1 MDIDRLIFTFF
12 NAEVAKQYLPQVL
25 EGAWVTIL
33 LGLAVIGAGLAG
45 GLLLAFLRSFRIRAL
60 NFFIVGFVD
69 IMRALPPLVLII
81 LFYYALPSIGLSLSA
96 FAATWLALALVL
108 AAFSEEIFWSG
119 IASLPYGQVEASRST
134 GMSHTQTMIYIV
146 LPQACKMMIAP
157 LTNRVIATVKGTAY
171 GSVAALNEILNQ
183 ATSATSFA
191 GNPTPLTLGAI
202 GYLLIFI
209 PVVVAG
215 RMVEKRY
222 GNARKR
228 V

>member
-12 NAEVAKQYLPQVL
+12 NAEVAAEYLPQVL

-33 LGLAVIGAGLAG
+33 LGLAVIGSGLAG
-45 GLLLAFLRSFRIRAL
+45 GVLLAFLRSFRIRAL
-60 NFFIVGFVD
+60 NFFIIGFVD
-69 IMRALPPLVLII
+69 IMRSLPPLVLII
-81 LFYYALPSIGLSLSA
+81 LFYYALPSVGVSLSA

-108 AAFSEEIFWSG
+108 AAFSEEIFWAG

-134 GMSHTQTMIYIV
+134 GMTHTQTMLYVV
-146 LPQACKMMIAP
+146 LPQACRMMLAP

-215 RMVEKRY
+215 HMIEKRY
-222 GNARKR
+222 GNVRKR
-228 V
+228 I

>member
-12 NAEVAKQYLPQVL
+12 NAEVAAEYLPQVL

-45 GLLLAFLRSFRIRAL
+45 GVLLAFLRSFRIRAL
-60 NFFIVGFVD
+60 NFFIIGFVD
-69 IMRALPPLVLII
+69 IMRSLPPLVLII
-81 LFYYALPSIGLSLSA
+81 LFYYALPSVGVSLSA

-108 AAFSEEIFWSG
+108 AAFSEEIFWAG

-134 GMSHTQTMIYIV
+134 GMTHTQTMLYVV
-146 LPQACKMMIAP
+146 LPQACRMMLAP

-215 RMVEKRY
+215 RMIEKRY
-222 GNARKR
+222 GNVRKR
-228 V
+228 I